1 MNSQAI
7 RISDVNRLPTATAVE
22 AELRRLADP
31 EQAKN
36 LARFF
41 KTGSGQYGEGDE
53 FLGIKVPVTRTVAAR
68 AAELSLTETQK
79 LLDSPVHEERLAA
92 LLVLVDQYRRAAKQ
106 GDVAAC
112 EHIYNFYLSNTA
124 RINNWDLV
132 DLSANHIV
140 GPWLENR
147 DRSPLLALAKS
158 DVIWE
163 RRIAMLACFHYI
175 GQGDPKTA
183 FEVIEILEHDPHDLI
198 QKAAG
203 WMLREIGKRCG
214 REVLVEWLASDNGRY
229 RRLPR
234 TTLRY
239 AIEHFA
245 ADERQRYLRGAI

>member
-1 MNSQAI
+1 MSQ
-7 RISDVNRLPTATAVE
+7 VTKPLPTAAAVY
-22 AELRRLADP
+22 AEMERLADP

-41 KTGSGQYGEGDE
+41 KTGPGQYGEGDM
-53 FLGIKVPVTRTVAAR
+53 FLGIKVPVTRTVAVR
-68 AAELSLTETQK
+68 AGELPLSETKK
-79 LLDSPVHEERLAA
+79 LLDSPIHEERLAA
-92 LLVLVDQYRRAAKQ
+92 LLVLVGQYKRAAKSN
-106 GDVAAC
+106 DAATC
-112 EHIYNFYLSNTA
+112 ESIYNFYLANTG

-183 FEVIEILEHDPHDLI
+183 FEIIDVIEHDPHDLI

-214 REVLVEWLASDNGRY
+214 RDVLTDWLASNGRRY

-239 AIEHFA
+239 AIEHFSPE
-245 ADERQRYLRGAI
+245 ERGRYLRGAI

>member
-1 MNSQAI
+1 MSQVTK
-7 RISDVNRLPTATAVE
+7 SLLTAAAVQ
-22 AELRRLADP
+22 AELKRLADP
-31 EQAKN
+31 AQAKN

-41 KTGSGQYGEGDE
+41 KTGPGQYGEGDE
-53 FLGIKVPVTRTVAAR
+53 FLGIKVPVTRSVAAH
-68 AAELSLTETQK
+68 AGELPLSETKK
-79 LLDSPVHEERLAA
+79 LLDSPIHEERLAA
-92 LLVLVDQYRRAAKQ
+92 LLVLVSQYKRAAKL
-106 GDVAAC
+106 GDTATR
-112 EHIYNFYLSNTA
+112 ESIYNFYLANTA

-140 GPWLENR
+140 GPWLETR
-147 DRSPLLALAKS
+147 DRSPLLKLAKS

-175 GQGDPKTA
+175 GQGDPRTA
-183 FEVIEILEHDPHDLI
+183 FEIIEILEHDPHDLI

-214 REVLVEWLASDNGRY
+214 REVLTDWLASDDGRY

-245 ADERQRYLRGAI
+245 PDERGRYLRSEA